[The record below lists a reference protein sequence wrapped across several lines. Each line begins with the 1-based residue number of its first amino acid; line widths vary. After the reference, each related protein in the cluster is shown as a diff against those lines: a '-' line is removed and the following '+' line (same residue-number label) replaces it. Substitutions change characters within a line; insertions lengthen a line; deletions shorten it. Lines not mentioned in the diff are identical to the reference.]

1 MDQDNFTETARAL
14 EEEDFCVQ
22 DPKNGKEPRVAHS
35 AQAGM
40 CPGRPCSGGGQHD
53 LWKKASDGPLCREG
67 VSAVDRAGSRGA
79 TSGFFLPSTT
89 PGANANRSS
98 RRKRQRWSW
107 SPDITK
113 TCSAYPFELK
123 EGAR

>member
-67 VSAVDRAGSRGA
+67 VSAVDRAGSRGQLLA
-79 TSGFFLPSTT
+79 SSFRRQPLEPT
-89 PGANANRSS
+89 PTIPADGRDSAGVGPRTL
-98 RRKRQRWSW
+98 QRH
-107 SPDITK
+107 
-113 TCSAYPFELK
+113 
-123 EGAR
+123 ARLTLLN